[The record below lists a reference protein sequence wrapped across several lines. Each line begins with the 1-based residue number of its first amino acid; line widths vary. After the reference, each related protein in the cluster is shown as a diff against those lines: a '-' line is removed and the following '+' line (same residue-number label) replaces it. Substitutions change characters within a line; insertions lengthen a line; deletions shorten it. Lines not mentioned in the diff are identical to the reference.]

1 MNFSK
6 AMVNNAFKLIL
17 TALLLGV
24 ALRAVSMRFFF
35 DYSTGFYSDH
45 GVTAWLSILVPLTLV
60 VAAALFS
67 KSGVR
72 SLGPY
77 RLDRSPLVGVL
88 SALAGGVLVV
98 SAVVMAGDYKT
109 FLDTGFSQFDSVREG
124 FQGLNHVLYIA
135 ASLLLGL
142 VQLATAVAFLSGR
155 DIFRK
160 LPLLYVVGVLWGVSY
175 MVMVYVFYAK
185 SSSVAENIFSMGGA
199 AALLL
204 SLLYLCRLLAGAEAR
219 GAGLRL
225 YICGGAAVVLNIP
238 YYGVDLVQ
246 RLLGYSYSGQVPP
259 QCQLNALALA
269 LFVLAFM
276 GTCRSGESAAE
287 EPEGRHYKP
296 KSAGE

>member
-6 AMVNNAFKLIL
+6 AMVHNAFKLIL

-24 ALRAVSMRFFF
+24 ALRAVSVRFFY

-72 SLGPY
+72 ALGTY
-77 RLDRSPLVGVL
+77 RLDRHPLVGVL

-109 FLDTGFSQFDSVREG
+109 FLDTGFSQFDSVRQG
-124 FQGLNHVLYIA
+124 FNHVFYIA
-135 ASLLLGL
+135 ACLLLGL
-142 VQLATAVAFLSGR
+142 VQLATAAAFLSGR
-155 DIFRK
+155 DIFQK
-160 LPLLYVVGVLWGVSY
+160 LPLLYAAGVLWGVSY

-204 SLLYLCRLLAGAEAR
+204 SLLYLCRLLAGVEAR

-287 EPEGRHYKP
+287 EPEGRHFKP